1 MLLTTTSELT
11 AGIIGGLAGGVLG
24 IVSTLVSSYYGP
36 KQFEKWSAQQRDA
49 PKKELLKKLLNDE
62 RFPQG
67 RLLETMQIVTGTSEE
82 ECRRLLIEC
91 EARGVIL
98 RGSGRKEVWA
108 LLKNMPL
115 EAELPVPPPQ

>member
-1 MLLTTTSELT
+1 MTTTSELA
-11 AGIIGGLAGGVLG
+11 AGIIGGLVGGVLG
-24 IVSTLVSSYYGP
+24 VVSTLIGSYHGP
-36 KQFEKWSAQQRDA
+36 KKLEQWRARQRDA
-49 PKKELLKKLLNDE
+49 PKKELLMKLLNDK

-67 RLLETMQIVTGTSEE
+67 RFLETMQIVTGTSEE

-115 EAELPVPPPQ
+115 DAELPVSPPQ